1 MSRPLRVLALFAALA
16 AILLAAMGYLTHEVR
31 RLDRAE
37 AEARRQAALEE
48 SARLALWRMEST
60 VAPLVAQESARP
72 YFAYTAFYPV
82 ERAYTRM
89 FAEIEPG
96 EIRVPSPLLTFRSPF
111 VRLHFQMAPDGTLS
125 SPQVPEPAERGA
137 AKPGKGGNPS
147 EADVVEAASRLAEL
161 ATRIRKQDLAA
172 RLPLEPAE
180 SDVPFQIVP
189 ADPRRERSSQ
199 QPEPTQS
206 QERAGQHDFQQM
218 AQVERSTQE
227 FQQRLR
233 GTENVIAL
241 NRMSNQSLPLAVGII
256 EGPMKPFWIG
266 EALILA
272 RRVSV
277 DGREYIQGAWLDWPA
292 IRAWI
297 LDGIRDLLPGADIE
311 PALPESSEGR
321 LLASLPVRLVA
332 AEAPAAL
339 GGTFPTLRIM
349 LVAAWACAIL
359 AVAAVGGLLHGAVQ
373 LAERRASFVS
383 AVTHEMR
390 TPLTTFRM
398 YTEMLSEGMVP
409 TEEKRRQYL
418 DTLRVEAER
427 LGHLVENVLAY
438 ARLERGWPRR
448 RIERIAAG
456 ELLDGLVPRLS
467 DRAALAGR
475 EIVADTASIAGA
487 EIVADASAIERILFN
502 LVDNACKHG
511 APAADARIHIEG
523 AAGDGGLTIRVR
535 DHGPGMHDGDAKR
548 LFRPFFRSAREAAS
562 EAPGV
567 GLGLAL
573 SRRLARAMGGDL
585 RLERPAEGGGGACFE
600 LMLPVDRDR

>member
-1 MSRPLRVLALFAALA
+1 VSRPLRVLALFGALA
-16 AILLAAMGYLTHEVR
+16 AILLAAMGYLTHEVM

-37 AEARRQAALEE
+37 ARQAALEE

-60 VAPLVAQESARP
+60 VGPLVAQESARP

-96 EIRVPSPLLTFRSPF
+96 EIRVPSPLLTFRSPY
-111 VRLHFQMAPDGTLS
+111 VRLHFQIAPDGTLS
-125 SPQVPEPAERGA
+125 SPQVPESAKGE
-137 AKPGKGGNPS
+137 AKPGKGSYPS
-147 EADVVEAASRLAEL
+147 EGELAEAASRLA
-161 ATRIRKQDLAA
+161 DLAA
-172 RLPLEPAE
+172 RIRRQDLVEMLPLERVEAAHHLVVGP
-180 SDVPFQIVP
+180 
-189 ADPRRERSSQ
+189 DPRAA
-199 QPEPTQS
+199 P
-206 QERAGQHDFQQM
+206 AGQRQESFDVQGPAQQTDVQQS
-218 AQVERSTQE
+218 AQVQRSAQE
-227 FQQRLR
+227 FQQRKR
-233 GTENVIAL
+233 TTENVIAS
-241 NRMSNQSLPLAVGII
+241 NREASQPRSLSGGIA
-256 EGPMKPFWIG
+256 EGPMKPLWIG

-277 DGREYIQGAWLDWPA
+277 EGMEYVQGAWLDWPA
-292 IRAWI
+292 IRAWL
-297 LDGIRDLLPGADIE
+297 LDGIRDLLPAATIE
-311 PALPESSEGR
+311 PAPPESSEGR

-332 AEAPAAL
+332 GDAPSAFA
-339 GGTFPTLRIM
+339 GTLSPIRLP
-349 LVAAWACAIL
+349 LVAAWAFALLAI
-359 AVAAVGGLLHGAVQ
+359 AAVGGLLHGAVQ

-409 TEEKRRQYL
+409 TEEKRRSYV
-418 DTLRVEAER
+418 DTLGVEAER

-456 ELLDGLVPRLS
+456 ELLVGFVPRLK

-475 EIVADTASIAGA
+475 ELVVDTTPIAGA
-487 EIVADASAIERILFN
+487 TVEVDISAVERILFN
-502 LVDNACKHG
+502 LVDNACKH
-511 APAADARIHIEG
+511 AVPAADARIHIEG
-523 AAGDGGLTIRVR
+523 AGVDGHLTIRVR
-535 DHGPGMHDGDAKR
+535 DHGPGLHAGDARR

-573 SRRLARAMGGDL
+573 SRRLARRMGGDL
-585 RLERPAEGGGGACFE
+585 RLEPAADGEGGACFA
-600 LMLPVDRDR
+600 LTLPAVRDH